1 MYQSYEED
9 LQRIINNL
17 QKKVSSLN
25 NLSTDSS
32 ISSISESNKE
42 VEEAEKCV
50 LAI

>member
-9 LQRIINNL
+9 LQRIINSL
-17 QKKVSSLN
+17 QKRVGSAN

-32 ISSISESNKE
+32 ISSINESNKE

-50 LAI
+50 VTI